1 MEPKSTGQKYDKIA
15 SWWHQRHHNSE
26 YGVAQF
32 KRALSY
38 CHNPLAA
45 LDVGCGAGGRFINIL
60 ESQNIAV
67 TGIDV
72 SSEMISLAKKNHP
85 SQVFIEDDICSWDS
99 AEKFDL
105 IYAWDSLFHLPIN
118 EHINVITKL
127 ANQLNQKGILLYTF
141 GDGDGEHLDTWL
153 DDTFYYSSIG
163 VANNLAL
170 LTELDCKILH
180 MEFDQFPQPHVYVI
194 AQKL

>member
-15 SWWHQRHHNSE
+15 SWWYQRHHKSD

-32 KRALSY
+32 KRAISY
-38 CHNPLAA
+38 CHKPLSA

-72 SSEMISLAKKNHP
+72 SSEMISLAKKNHS

-170 LTELDCKILH
+170 LTELDFKILH
-180 MEFDQFPQPHVYVI
+180 LEFDQFPQPHVYVI